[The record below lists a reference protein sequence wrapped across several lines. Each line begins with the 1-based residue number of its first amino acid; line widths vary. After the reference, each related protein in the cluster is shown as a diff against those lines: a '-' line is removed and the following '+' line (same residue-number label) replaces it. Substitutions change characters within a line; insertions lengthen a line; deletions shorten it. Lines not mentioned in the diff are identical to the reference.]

1 MSEQAF
7 EIGTDG
13 PRVIVVGV
21 DGSPSSLRAAAYA
34 AGIARREHAKLVGV
48 YVCQPSPTAA
58 GVAGVDCSVWYRATE
73 AEEQLKE
80 EICSQLASDHVV
92 WGTQFEV
99 VVRKGNPTT
108 EILAVA
114 KETGADEIVVGG
126 STAIR
131 HRVSGSLAS
140 RLLRRRHCVVT
151 VVP

>member
-1 MSEQAF
+1 MSDSAF

-34 AGIARREHAKLVGV
+34 AGIARRVHAELVVV
-48 YVCQPSPTAA
+48 YVYQAPPSAA

-73 AEEQLKE
+73 AAEQLKE
-80 EICSQLASDHVV
+80 EIRDQLASDHVV
-92 WGTQFEV
+92 WGTCFDV
-99 VVRKGNPTT
+99 VVRRGSPTT

-114 KETGADEIVVGG
+114 KETGADEIVVGA
-126 STAIR
+126 STAFR
-131 HRVSGSLAS
+131 HRISGSLAS
-140 RLLRRRHCVVT
+140 RLLRRRDCVVT

>member
-1 MSEQAF
+1 MGEQAF

-21 DGSPSSLRAAAYA
+21 DGSTSSFRAAAYA
-34 AGIARREHAKLVGV
+34 AGIARREHARLVGV
-48 YVCQPSPTAA
+48 YVYQGSPTTA
-58 GVAGVDCSVWYRATE
+58 GVAGVDGSAWYRAVE
-73 AEEQLKE
+73 AKEQLKD

-92 WGTQFEV
+92 WGPRFDV
-99 VVRKGNPTT
+99 VVRVGNPTT

-126 STAIR
+126 SAAIR
-131 HRVSGSLAS
+131 HRLTGSLAS
-140 RLLRRRHCVVT
+140 RLLRRRNCVVT